1 MLTECTYLDVG
12 CAAVRYL
19 FVACITLV
27 MEFPHLGEQCS
38 ELSCKQLD
46 YLPLKCDACE
56 KIFCKD
62 HVSYNSHSCPSAYK
76 KDVQVPV
83 CPLCNVPIPVK
94 RGEPPDIAVG
104 AHIDS
109 DCQSHTAKT
118 SRKVFANRCSA
129 KGCKQKEVV
138 RVQCAECRLNFC
150 LRHRHPVDHNCEG
163 AEAARRRRAVE
174 AALARQ
180 NGPGYNK
187 NVSNSTNTQT
197 ATAAQLQGGLSEDEA
212 LARAIALSLEDSD
225 GRRQP
230 NRQHTVQ
237 PAKCAVS

>member
-1 MLTECTYLDVG
+1 
-12 CAAVRYL
+12 
-19 FVACITLV
+19 

-118 SRKVFANRCSA
+118 GRKVFANRCSA

-187 NVSNSTNTQT
+187 NVSSSTNTRT

-212 LARAIALSLEDSD
+212 LARAIALSLEESD